1 MQSIFDLLE
10 MCLIYTLVAFHLFD
24 KGFKKLCTNVSMQE
38 ILFDINNDYNIFC
51 YILFSLT
58 QSIIFVIQ

>member
-10 MCLIYTLVAFHLFD
+10 ICLIYTLVAFHLFN

-38 ILFDINNDYNIFC
+38 ILFDINNDNNIFLL
-51 YILFSLT
+51 YI
-58 QSIIFVIQ
+58 I